1 MVRRRPLTP
10 AAAMPH
16 ATLAWPQ
23 ARPRGPCDAQP
34 RAYHGPSD
42 FRLWAP
48 VGRTA
53 HARNARL
60 LGTPGRPCC
69 CCRRRPAFRPR
80 ARASAGF
87 KNARRAPTPQT
98 NTSYGSLYQQRIP
111 TLFNTPETLCSLR
124 PQAPLARVVC
134 DRMYRPPTACGRAC
148 RSLITCIAPGPRI
161 PTGNIPTRF
170 DTRTVCDHMCRFR
183 RPLTATAHAAL

>member
-1 MVRRRPLTP
+1 VSDGALITSPDAKANGFLYKMVRRRPLTP
-10 AAAMPH
+10 AVAMPH
-16 ATLAWPQ
+16 TTLAWPQ

-87 KNARRAPTPQT
+87 QNARLAPASVEIPTPQT

-111 TLFNTPETLCSLR
+111 TLFNTPNTLCSLR
-124 PQAPLARVVC
+124 PLTRLAR
-134 DRMYRPPTACGRAC
+134 
-148 RSLITCIAPGPRI
+148 I
-161 PTGNIPTRF
+161 
-170 DTRTVCDHMCRFR
+170 VCDHMY
-183 RPLTATAHAAL
+183 RPRPRATAHAAL